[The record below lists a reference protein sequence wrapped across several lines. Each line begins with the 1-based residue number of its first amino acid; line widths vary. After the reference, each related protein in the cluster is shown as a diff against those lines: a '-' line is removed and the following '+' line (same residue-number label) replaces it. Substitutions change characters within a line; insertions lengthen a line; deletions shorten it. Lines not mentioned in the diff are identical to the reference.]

1 MTAGGVSY
9 PKSEKLSPK
18 NTEKLFEK
26 PTTASTS
33 NITSHQTTSQIPQKQ
48 VV

>member
-1 MTAGGVSY
+1 MTAGVY

-18 NTEKLFEK
+18 NTEKLLDK

-33 NITSHQTTSQIPQKQ
+33 NVSS
-48 VV
+48 